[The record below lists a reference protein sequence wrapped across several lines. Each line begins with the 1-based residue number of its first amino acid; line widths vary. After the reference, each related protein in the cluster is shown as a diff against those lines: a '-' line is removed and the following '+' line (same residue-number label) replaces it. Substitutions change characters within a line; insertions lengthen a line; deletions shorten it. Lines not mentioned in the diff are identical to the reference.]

1 MPLDEELLS
10 LLNDVHS
17 NNINGHG
24 YRGYSIAG
32 KSITEVAVSYFF
44 QFQLFGEL
52 KLIFNFDII
61 FYRK

>member
-1 MPLDEELLS
+1 MPLDDEFLS

-32 KSITEVAVSYFF
+32 KSITEVAVSCFF
-44 QFQLFGEL
+44 FKFKVFGEL
-52 KLIFNFDII
+52 KLI
-61 FYRK
+61 Y